1 MKIIETLTT
10 QQKIDL
16 FNGNTVSF
24 FVNLFQSTD
33 SFYSMLYDLCLGYYT
48 QRSGEKEISETYN
61 KILDI
66 INDNSEITESSDDI
80 LSKIIRNKFI
90 DKWNNIYNALYEQQY
105 NILDGYL
112 RTNKKIAN
120 NTETMNYD
128 NNINETGNRGT
139 NISTT
144 TEDTSSNDV
153 YGFNSNSPVGND
165 VNTGKKSETV
175 IGNKDSNT
183 YENDRNK
190 TGTDT
195 NKYNIDETNETN
207 GRDGSA
213 SDYLNKEINFRIKNI
228 FFDIIYSD
236 IDSITTLQIYI

>member
-112 RTNKKIAN
+112 RANKKIAN

-165 VNTGKKSETV
+165 VDTGKKSETV

>member
-24 FVNLFQSTD
+24 FINLFQQTD

-66 INDNSEITESSDDI
+66 INDNPEITESSDDI
-80 LSKIIRNKFI
+80 LSKIIRSKFI
-90 DKWNNIYNALYEQQY
+90 DKWNNIYNALFEQQY
-105 NILDGYL
+105 NILDGYT
-112 RTNKKIAN
+112 RNETKNAN
-120 NTETMNYD
+120 NNETVNY
-128 NNINETGNRGT
+128 NTNINETGNRNT
-139 NISTT
+139 NLSTT
-144 TEDTSSNDV
+144 TEDTNSNDI

-165 VNTGKKSETV
+165 VNTGNKNETV
-175 IGNKDSNT
+175 IGDKDSNT

-190 TGTDT
+190 TGTDSS
-195 NKYNIDETNETN
+195 NYVISETNEIS

-213 SDYLNKEINFRIKNI
+213 SDYIIKEINLRIKNN